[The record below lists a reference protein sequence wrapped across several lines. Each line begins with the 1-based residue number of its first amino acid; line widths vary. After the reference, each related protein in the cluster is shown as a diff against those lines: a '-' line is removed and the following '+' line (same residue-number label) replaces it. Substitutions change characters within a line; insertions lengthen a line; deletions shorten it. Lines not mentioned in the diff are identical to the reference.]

1 MRNHLFVLAAA
12 LLTMTTAVNAEPIRK
27 DLVSGTITP
36 CSKLELN
43 QGYNA
48 TYRSAPQTSTVFAT
62 VDVPNAASVRVAA
75 EQCLVAAGAAAGAAA
90 LLASPPG
97 AFPTFKASFDLCAQ
111 AKSAELLAAKVT
123 LDVESS
129 CAWDTDAAAQ
139 KDPLTEHPAF
149 DLSFYIAV
157 QDDVRNQTGGDLI
170 KSEAHWVNFGLN
182 EGRVGSRVF
191 DPRFYLENHG
201 DLVAT
206 FGAKNYREAAKHWIT
221 YGLKEGRASSFEFD
235 VKYYLANNKDL
246 RDAFGSD
253 NYTAAAQHW
262 IQFGI
267 NEGRQGSPK
276 FSARKYLN
284 RYADLQTNFGPSNYA
299 AAYDHWVHF
308 GKKEGRSS
316 N

>member
-1 MRNHLFVLAAA
+1 MKNHLYVLAAGF
-12 LLTMTTAVNAEPIRK
+12 LTTIVNAEPIRK
-27 DLVSGTITP
+27 DLMSGTITP
-36 CSKLELN
+36 CQKLELN

-48 TYRSAPQTSTVFAT
+48 TYRSAPQTATVFAI
-62 VDVPNAASVRVAA
+62 VDVPNAANIKVAA

-97 AFPTFKASFDLCAQ
+97 AFPTFKASFDLCAK
-111 AKSAELLAAKVT
+111 AKSAELLAAKVS
-123 LDVESS
+123 LDVESK
-129 CAWDTDAAAQ
+129 CAWGADAAPVQ
-139 KDPLTEHPAF
+139 KNPLTEHPVF
-149 DLSFYIAV
+149 DLGFYIAV

-170 KSEAHWVNFGLN
+170 KSEAHWINFGLN
-182 EGRVGSRVF
+182 EGRRGSRLF

-201 DLVAT
+201 DLVAA
-206 FGAKNYREAAKHWIT
+206 FGASNYGEAAKHWIT

-235 VKYYLANNKDL
+235 ANYYLANNKDL

-267 NEGRQGSPK
+267 KEGRQGSSK
-276 FSARKYLN
+276 FSVRKYLS
-284 RYADLQTNFGPSNYA
+284 RYADLQTEFGSTNYA
-299 AAYDHWVHF
+299 AAYDHWLHF